1 MLGPGGEDGGGEAHR
16 SRGAGGV
23 GGRLL
28 ERRAAGELRSA
39 DVRAAAASL
48 GIGER
53 TLWGWLSAGAEAPRR
68 KARARYEITQADRDG
83 YAKWRGNVAA
93 LHRERLAAR
102 GEHGVP
108 SLRRLQEAFARD
120 MTPAE
125 RAAAVE
131 GIEGQRR
138 HQVYLRWGSGPAQ
151 RAVGI

>member
-1 MLGPGGEDGGGEAHR
+1 VVKHIDPDLRA
-16 SRGAGGV
+16 V
-23 GGRLL
+23 LVGRLL
-28 ERRAAGELRSA
+28 ERRAAGQLCSA

-53 TLWGWLSAGAEAPRR
+53 TLWGWLSHGAEPPRR
-68 KARARYEITQADRDG
+68 KARARYEITEADRDG

-93 LHRERLAAR
+93 LHRERLAA
-102 GEHGVP
+102 GERGVP

-131 GIEGQRR
+131 GVEGQRR
-138 HQVYLRWGSGPAQ
+138 HQVYLR
-151 RAVGI
+151 